1 MPPTS
6 FTRHAWMRVLERL
19 SLSPAEVAVLLDG
32 GLTVPVGARGR
43 AVHQLFFSPPD
54 AQCFVAVQDNDNGA
68 VITVLPLDYHESCAW
83 PVALGAQQEAEAL
96 SSPLSSTGALH
107 CEVPGASVFRAG
119 CYFTNGQGGLRSAN
133 LGSIPADPFDHQ
145 VSLLLEDDRTID
157 ELQHRVEI
165 KRRLGEVLV
174 RLFVRLGRQGP
185 VTLITLSVAPPT
197 ELFPAPATEMGPSPA
212 WV

>member
-32 GLTVPVGARGR
+32 GLSVPVGVRGH

-54 AQCFVAVQDNDNGA
+54 TQCFVAVQDSENGA

-96 SSPLSSTGALH
+96 SSPLSSTGSLH
-107 CEVPGASVFRAG
+107 FEVPRASVLRAG

-133 LGSIPADPFDHQ
+133 LGSIPADPLAHQ

-157 ELQHRVEI
+157 ELQHRVEA

-185 VTLITLSVAPPT
+185 VTLIALSVAPPP
-197 ELFPAPATEMGPSPA
+197 ELFPLPVADIRASPVPA
-212 WV
+212 